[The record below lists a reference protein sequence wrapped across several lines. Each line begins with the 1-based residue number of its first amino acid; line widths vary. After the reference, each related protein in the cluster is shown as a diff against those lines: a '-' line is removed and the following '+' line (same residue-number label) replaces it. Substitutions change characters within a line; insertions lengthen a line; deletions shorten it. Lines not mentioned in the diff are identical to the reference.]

1 MSAIAARAEAGN
13 TPEIDE
19 VDQVVVRFAG
29 DSGDGI
35 QLAGTQFSTTAVVVG
50 NDIAT
55 FPDYP
60 AEIRAPAGSLPGVSG
75 YQIHLSSHDIRTPG
89 DSPNVLVAMNPAA
102 LKTNLPALERGG
114 IVIVNS
120 DAFTPLNLQKAGYAD
135 NPLSGE
141 ALSSYRVIAVPIS
154 TLNFKGLERV
164 ELPKKQ
170 LDRCKNFFALGLV
183 YWMFDRP
190 LEPTLRW
197 IQAKFRNDD
206 PVGEAN
212 AQALREGY
220 HYGETIEAPSMRM
233 RVGAATF
240 PPGVYRNITGNGALA
255 LGLVAASALSGKP
268 LFYGTYPITPASD
281 ILHDL
286 SRRKEYGV
294 RVFQA
299 EDEIAAIG
307 AAIGAAYGGA
317 LAVTG
322 TSGPGLAL
330 KSEAIGLAVMTEL
343 PLVILDVQRAGP
355 STGMPTKTEQSDLLQ
370 AIYGRNGESPVAV
383 LAAATPSDCFDTA
396 LEACRLALELMT
408 PVILLSDAY
417 LGNAAEPW
425 KLPELSSLRPITI
438 SHPRAGNGFL
448 PYARDPE
455 TMARPWAIPGT
466 PQLEHRIG
474 GLEKA
479 DGSGQVSYDPH
490 NHEHMVAVRAER
502 IARISQRIAPA
513 FVYGAAAGDVLIV
526 SWGGT
531 KGAVFTAVDQ
541 LRKQGL
547 SVAAMHLRHLNPLPG
562 NVGEVLGRFRHV
574 LVAELNRGQLLMLLR
589 ARYLVG
595 ATGLNKVQG
604 LPFRVSEIVDAVREL
619 LGRGRRHL
627 RKEEKH
633 GAHEDRGTGAG
644 SDSALDARRL
654 RFGPRSALVP
664 GM

>member
-619 LGRGRRHL
+619 LGR
-627 RKEEKH
+627 
-633 GAHEDRGTGAG
+633 
-644 SDSALDARRL
+644 
-654 RFGPRSALVP
+654 
-664 GM
+664 